1 MVVVKFWCL
10 LGISLSLL
18 AGSAQAATPE
28 ESLGARLAGLDSIQA
43 SFEQRISNAQG
54 FLVEESAGTLHLQKP
69 NFRWDVDEPFPQII
83 LARGEAVQIYDPD
96 LEQVTER
103 SIGESLDRTPLAL
116 LTSETL
122 DLAAHFRVEDAPSAD
137 EMERYVLYPVASDA
151 LFERIELVFDE
162 ARLAA
167 LAIIDHAGQ
176 QTLIRFSEYPPQQ
189 VIQSDVFELE
199 YPPGTDFVRG

>member
-10 LGISLSLL
+10 LGISLSFF
-18 AGSAQAATPE
+18 AASAQAASPE
-28 ESLGARLAGLDSIQA
+28 ASLSARLAGLDGIQTA
-43 SFEQRISNAQG
+43 FEQRITNALG
-54 FLVEESAGTLHLQKP
+54 FLVEESAGTLHLKKP
-69 NFRWDVDEPFPQII
+69 NFRWDVSEPFPQII

-103 SIGESLDRTPLAL
+103 SIGDALDRTPLAL

-122 DLAAHFRVEDAPSAD
+122 DLTAHFRVEDAPSAD
-137 EMERYVLYPVASDA
+137 ELERYVLYPIAVDA
-151 LFERIELVFDE
+151 LFERIELVFDD
-162 ARLAA
+162 ARLAV
-167 LAIIDHAGQ
+167 LAIIDHSGQ
-176 QTLIRFSEYPPQQ
+176 QTLIRFSEYPAQQ